1 MAKERSNR
9 KFDFSKSD
17 VSRFDFTKDEKEEL
31 EVAPG
36 APAPNSNQSN
46 LDKIFEYIK
55 YNPWKS
61 FAVAAVVAAI
71 CLLGYGYYTDINQ
84 TEKKTEIIA
93 GDTNDETADG
103 GTTDGGA
110 AAAGTTDGGT
120 ADGGTIN
127 NSSIALSGT
136 LEQKVKE
143 VIRGKYGNG
152 EIRKQKLGD
161 QYSEI
166 QSKVNEMYRNGL
178 VK

>member
-61 FAVAAVVAAI
+61 FAVTAVVAAI

-136 LEQKVKE
+136 LEQKAKE